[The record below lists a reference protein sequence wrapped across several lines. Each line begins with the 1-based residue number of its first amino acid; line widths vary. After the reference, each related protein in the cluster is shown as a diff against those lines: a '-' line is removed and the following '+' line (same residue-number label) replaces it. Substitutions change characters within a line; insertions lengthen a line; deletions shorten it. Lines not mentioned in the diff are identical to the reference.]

1 MAERGR
7 PCLRLLHFVRN
18 DVLDIKCHS
27 EPWAKNLPEGWFSAE
42 YMLLYTKSAGF
53 AFPGV
58 CSPVEAGEVARI
70 AGRRGATCRGDF
82 AGLLRMTKL
91 SLHKCRWVN
100 YCKIF
105 TKPLTMILQLCYN
118 VNIQRNCGGFIW
130 KTNRNYR

>member
-7 PCLRLLHFVRN
+7 PRLRLLHFVRN

-58 CSPVEAGEVARI
+58 CSPVEAGEVACVAR
-70 AGRRGATCRGDF
+70 RRGGDLPRGLRRFVQDDKIVF
-82 AGLLRMTKL
+82 A
-91 SLHKCRWVN
+91 
-100 YCKIF
+100 
-105 TKPLTMILQLCYN
+105 
-118 VNIQRNCGGFIW
+118 
-130 KTNRNYR
+130 

>member
-42 YMLLYTKSAGF
+42 YVLLYTKSAGF

-58 CSPVEAGEVARI
+58 CSPVEAGEVACVAR
-70 AGRRGATCRGDF
+70 RRGGRPAEGTSQVCSG
-82 AGLLRMTKL
+82 
-91 SLHKCRWVN
+91 
-100 YCKIF
+100 
-105 TKPLTMILQLCYN
+105 
-118 VNIQRNCGGFIW
+118 
-130 KTNRNYR
+130 

>member
-27 EPWAKNLPEGWFSAE
+27 EPWAKHLPKGWFSAE

-58 CSPVEAGEVARI
+58 CSPVEAGEVACVAR
-70 AGRRGATCRGDF
+70 RRGATLPRGLRRF
-82 AGLLRMTKL
+82 AQDD
-91 SLHKCRWVN
+91 
-100 YCKIF
+100 KIVF
-105 TKPLTMILQLCYN
+105 A
-118 VNIQRNCGGFIW
+118 
-130 KTNRNYR
+130 